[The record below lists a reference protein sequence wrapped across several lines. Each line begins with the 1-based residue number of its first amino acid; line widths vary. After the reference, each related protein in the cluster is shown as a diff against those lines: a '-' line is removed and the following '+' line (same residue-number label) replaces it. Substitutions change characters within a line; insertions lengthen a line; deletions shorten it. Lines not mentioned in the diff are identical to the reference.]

1 MNVLFNLQTNGVLT
15 DHSLAQFIKP
25 DGSLVE
31 DFLSFDKLDPEI
43 QNVLRLKA
51 GDHPG
56 LKKGRTASC
65 SSDLLNTSFGSTDLS
80 SFDITDYVFKDE
92 QLHGKE
98 NHIKCESLPVG
109 NDSGKAEDVKPP
121 PVPPIATAVGIGRK
135 KIDREAQKYIVDDI
149 SNPSEDED
157 EVDIE
162 TVSEEGSAPVLEA
175 GSIEDLLI
183 QFEATEARME
193 HENLPKVE
201 IKTEMVVEKKP
212 VISKPEAKP
221 LKQDIKTQK
230 RKLPQ
235 ASSDNIKRPKKVEEQ
250 SINDQ
255 KLLSEKSTK
264 LQVAKVMSKQNN
276 KQIINALP
284 QDLINRIKKE
294 SVKRKPITVIDPIP
308 NIKKRGGA
316 KVQQEAT
323 VKAKPAS
330 SQNTVILDHSY
341 CMTDNSSS
349 NSKCEKTVK
358 KIQPICNQQSQN
370 PINTVKDSGCTSS
383 ENDDKTVIS
392 MQPTVKNAD
401 GTLMVSLLKT
411 NTIHK
416 VESAQTNRKK
426 LNLEEYKKRNGLVT
440 STSNSQG
447 CSPKNSS
454 PTPEEDTHQK
464 MLRHQEKL
472 RKMAEELLKTTPK
485 SEQKKPEIEVPPVS
499 SFEFKSPQDPPEN
512 IDPPYKLPAHLECK
526 VFVSFGTNTDFRIS
540 KDQRDPLAPVA
551 KLQEIKPLIDHV
563 VKNTEN
569 SLISSV
575 METIP
580 KLIEQSERPNKAMP
594 QTEPD
599 EEHGEFKRVVYM
611 KKDRARCPTRE
622 VATQTNVSL
631 IEQSKEKHTTSSARC
646 SRKNSPRLVYYLKLL
661 KLCILITTFVLDL
674 ETIPLRR

>member
-1 MNVLFNLQTNGVLT
+1 VNVLFNLQTNGILT
-15 DHSLAQFIKP
+15 DHSVAQFIKQ

-43 QNVLRLKA
+43 QNALRLKA
-51 GDHPG
+51 GDRPD

-92 QLHGKE
+92 QPHGKE
-98 NHIKCESLPVG
+98 NHIKCESLPID
-109 NDSGKAEDVKPP
+109 NDSGKAEDVNPP
-121 PVPPIATAVGIGRK
+121 PVPPIVTAVGIGRK
-135 KIDREAQKYIVDDI
+135 KIDREAQKYIVDGT

-175 GSIEDLLI
+175 GNIEDLLL
-183 QFEATEARME
+183 QFEATEARMN

-201 IKTEMVVEKKP
+201 IKTEMVEEKKP
-212 VISKPEAKP
+212 VFAKP
-221 LKQDIKTQK
+221 LKEDPKMQK

-250 SINDQ
+250 SINNQ
-255 KLLSEKSTK
+255 KVLSEKLPK
-264 LQVAKVMSKQNN
+264 PQVANVMSKQNN
-276 KQIINALP
+276 KQIANALP
-284 QDLINRIKKE
+284 QELINRIKKE

-349 NSKCEKTVK
+349 NSKCEKAVK
-358 KIQPICNQQSQN
+358 KIQPICNQPSQN
-370 PINTVKDSGCTSS
+370 PVNSVKDSGLTSS
-383 ENDDKTVIS
+383 ENEDKTVIS

-426 LNLEEYKKRNGLVT
+426 LNLEEYKKRRNGLVT
-440 STSNSQG
+440 SRSNSEG
-447 CSPKNSS
+447 CSPKSSS
-454 PTPEEDTHQK
+454 PPPEEDTHQK

-485 SEQKKPEIEVPPVS
+485 SEQKKPEIEVPAVS

-512 IDPPYKLPAHLECK
+512 IEPPKLPADLECK

-540 KDQRDPLAPVA
+540 KDQQDPLAPVV

-599 EEHGEFKRVVYM
+599 EEHGEFKSVVYM
-611 KKDRARCPTRE
+611 KKNRVRCPTRE

-631 IEQSKEKHTTSSARC
+631 IEQSKEQHTTSTSRC
-646 SRKNSPRLVYYLKLL
+646 SRKNSPR
-661 KLCILITTFVLDL
+661 
-674 ETIPLRR
+674 